1 MSMVN
6 KGDENI
12 ISSLFMKGTNKPSKE
27 TEWKFLNYLWNNM
40 RTQENTNQ
48 VNIKSMPTPPPPPPG
63 PTHAKGV
70 TYIHILC
77 CKAYIT
83 VLEI

>member
-12 ISSLFMKGTNKPSKE
+12 TSSLFIKGTNKPSKE

-40 RTQENTNQ
+40 RSQENTNQ
-48 VNIKSMPTPPPPPPG
+48 VNIKSSTPSLLQKEQHKFTYCISRPT
-63 PTHAKGV
+63 
-70 TYIHILC
+70 
-77 CKAYIT
+77 
-83 VLEI
+83 